1 MARQIILIVL
11 GSLLVVAEGRADDV
25 REEVEKAKQVL
36 QAAYN
41 SGDADGIRQG
51 TTIYHL
57 SITTLYQF
65 VSQADQLKA
74 LSDNKISSYEMK
86 GLQVIPLTKDVVQLT
101 FRADID
107 GTFQGRQMA
116 SKVRVVETWV
126 KREGKWLQASYQLTP
141 VGDSS
146 D

>member
-1 MARQIILIVL
+1 MARQIVLIVV
-11 GSLLVVAEGRADDV
+11 GSLLALAQARADV
-25 REEVEKAKQVL
+25 PTEVEKAKQVL

-86 GLQVIPLTKDVVQLT
+86 GLQVIPLTKDVALLT
-101 FRADID
+101 FQADID
-107 GTFQGRQMA
+107 GTFQGRKMA
-116 SKVRVVETWV
+116 SKVQVVETWV

-141 VGDSS
+141 AGDSS

>member
-1 MARQIILIVL
+1 MARKMILIVV
-11 GSLLVVAEGRADDV
+11 GSLLVLSGGRADE
-25 REEVEKAKQVL
+25 RNEVEEAKQVL

-65 VSQADQLKA
+65 FSQADQLKA
-74 LSDNKISSYEMK
+74 LSDHKISSYEMN
-86 GLQVIPLTKDVVQLT
+86 GLQVIPLTEDVVLLT
-101 FRADID
+101 FRADIK
-107 GTFQGRQMA
+107 GTFRGRKMA
-116 SKVRVVETWV
+116 SEVRIVETWL
-126 KREGKWLQASYQLTP
+126 KREGKWLQASYQSTP
-141 VGDSS
+141 VGDSQ